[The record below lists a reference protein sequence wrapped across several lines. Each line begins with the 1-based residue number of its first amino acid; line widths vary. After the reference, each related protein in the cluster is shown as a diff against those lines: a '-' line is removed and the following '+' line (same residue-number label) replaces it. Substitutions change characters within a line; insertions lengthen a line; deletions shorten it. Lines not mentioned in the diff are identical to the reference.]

1 MRTLE
6 VLFLGFLLLPAS
18 LRAGPMYGSVTQGGR
33 GVANTHIRVQCPGG
47 PFEGDTIGDGSF
59 RFNVSQEGRCTF
71 TLTAFPG
78 ASAIVF
84 SYAKPTHY
92 DFELLPR
99 PGGQYELRV
108 R

>member
-1 MRTLE
+1 VRTLGI
-6 VLFLGFLLLPAS
+6 VCLGFLLLPAY
-18 LRAGPMYGSVTQGGR
+18 LQAGPMYGSVTQGGR

-47 PFEGDTIGDGSF
+47 SSDGDTIGDGSF

-84 SYAKPTHY
+84 SYGKPTHY